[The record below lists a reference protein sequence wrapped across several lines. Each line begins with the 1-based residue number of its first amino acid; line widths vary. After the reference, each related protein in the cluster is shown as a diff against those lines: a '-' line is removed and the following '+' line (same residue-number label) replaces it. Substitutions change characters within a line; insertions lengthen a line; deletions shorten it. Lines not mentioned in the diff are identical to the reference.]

1 MAPAAPTKKPRA
13 ATDKPYR
20 RGVTLGK
27 AMRRGKLDKVGGG
40 GGGGAAATGA
50 GTGSQRG
57 KAAAGA
63 KGKGKARA
71 PAPRAAS
78 EPESDDGEELIG
90 DDDGEAVQAAGAL
103 EEGSDDGEQA
113 AEPSPAAFN
122 KRRVPRKAGGAG
134 KKQKVFVE
142 EKSDLLSL
150 AASISGQAEAK
161 TQERLEKAKNKPI
174 APVKP
179 SGKEPSE
186 AKQKQLAA
194 ARAIVAARSKANKES
209 KKAAAAPKPAA
220 PVPAEGGRKRVS
232 FA

>member
-1 MAPAAPTKKPRA
+1 MAPTAATKKPRA

-27 AMRRGKLDKVGGG
+27 AMRRGKLDKGGA
-40 GGGGAAATGA
+40 GGGGAAGA
-50 GTGSQRG
+50 GPQQQG
-57 KAAAGA
+57 KAGATGA
-63 KGKGKARA
+63 KGKGKGRA
-71 PAPRAAS
+71 PAPRAAD
-78 EPESDDGEELIG
+78 ELESDEEEEPVGGE
-90 DDDGEAVQAAGAL
+90 DGEAAQGAEPL
-103 EEGSDDGEQA
+103 EEGSEDEEPA
-113 AEPSPAAFN
+113 AEPSPAASN
-122 KRRVPRKAGGAG
+122 KRRVPRKAGGPG

-161 TQERLEKAKNKPI
+161 KQERLGKAKNKPV
-174 APVKP
+174 APAKKT
-179 SGKEPSE
+179 GKEPSE

-220 PVPAEGGRKRVS
+220 PAPVDGARKRVS